1 MVLNTQEWLA
11 IFNPKALDGRAG
23 KNQKLIFKA
32 LDDLKISYK
41 IIETNAPGDAEKLAY
56 DAISKGQTKIMGIGG
71 DAIAHEIVNAIFTQT
86 TFPSSD
92 ISFGFIPSGKY
103 NNWAKTLGIPEDYEE
118 AARNIKLGNYFFQDV
133 GVIRFFENDEQKNI
147 RFFINVAS
155 IGFNGYVSSVLKE
168 KSKDGKKLSALAQS
182 MTIRKCIKKYE
193 SPEFQMI
200 IDDAEIVAKHYS
212 MHVGIGQYFDK
223 NLHVLPT
230 AVPDDGLLEMITFDK
245 LSEQRSLKN
254 QDHFYSSLNAKKI
267 TSIQSAIIDADKEVY
282 IEADGIPQGTLPVSI
297 SVIDR
302 GLKIVSTLK
311 NRQI

>member
-11 IFNPKALDGRAG
+11 IFNPKALEGRAG

-41 IIETNAPGDAEKLAY
+41 IIETTSPGDAEKIAFE
-56 DAISKGQTKIMGIGG
+56 AISNGQTKILGIGG

-86 TFPSSD
+86 KFPSSD
-92 ISFGFIPSGKY
+92 ISFGFIPAGKY

-118 AARNIKLGNYFFQDV
+118 AAKNIKLGNYFFQDV
-133 GVIRFFENDEQKNI
+133 GVLRFFENGEQKNI

-155 IGFNGYVSSVLKE
+155 IGFNGYVASILDH
-168 KSKDGKKLSALAQS
+168 KSKNGKKLSTLAKS

-193 SPEFQMI
+193 SPEFHMML
-200 IDDAEIVAKHYS
+200 DETEKVSKHYS
-212 MHVGIGQYFDK
+212 IHIGIGQYFDK

-230 AVPDDGLLEMITFDK
+230 AVPDDGFLEMITFEK
-245 LSEQRSLKN
+245 LAEQRNLKN
-254 QDHFYSSLNAKKI
+254 QDHFYSSENAKKI
-267 TSIQSAIIDADKEVY
+267 TSIKSAIIDADTEVY
-282 IEADGIPQGTLPVSI
+282 IEADGIPQGKTPVSI